1 MLDNLIDRLGDWNPQ
16 LFRELKSRFAINNL
30 IATITVSILVQSL
43 IVAFYLATQTSFDRQ
58 IHNIF
63 NLLNWAIPTS
73 LMTGGVYTIT
83 ADLNRE
89 ERQGIFQFIQWT
101 PQSAR
106 SIFLGKILGVPSL
119 IYLAI
124 LLTTPLHFATGILSG
139 NSLITML
146 AWYATIVEIAYFC
159 ASMVILRLL
168 HHPQPTILLTL
179 LFAVLISIF
188 TNYYN
193 FYVSLLITSNNS
205 LFLSWFYLPIDRNI
219 YVFDAF
225 IIFTLLAICSWQ
237 WLRIE
242 RRYANPNSTSLSK
255 ENSYWINIQ
264 FQLWLLG
271 FAIPIFTQYPSE
283 ILHYRFYLLTIF
295 YSINVVFTTWIIPLI
310 LPDRSSVEDWYH
322 NREQIERK
330 QRHWWQQDLTI
341 DLCWDD
347 RTPIGLAM
355 LIN

>member
-1 MLDNLIDRLGDWNPQ
+1 MLDNSIDRLGDWNPQ
-16 LFRELKSRFAINNL
+16 LFRELKSQFTTNNL
-30 IATITVSILVQSL
+30 IITVVVSLLVQVM
-43 IVAFYLATQTSFDRQ
+43 IVTFYLTTQTSFDRQ

-73 LMTGGVYTIT
+73 LMTASVYTIT

-89 ERQGIFQFIQWT
+89 ERQGTFKIIQWA

-124 LLTTPLHFATGILSG
+124 LLTTPLYFATGILSG
-139 NSLITML
+139 NSLVTMF
-146 AWYATIVEIAYFC
+146 AWYATIVMIAYFC
-159 ASMVILRLL
+159 ASTVILLLL
-168 HHPQPTILLTL
+168 HHPKPAILLTL
-179 LFAVLISIF
+179 LFAVPINIL

-193 FYVSLLITSNNS
+193 YYVSLLIKSNTS

-225 IIFTLLAICSWQ
+225 VISTLLAVCYWQ
-237 WLRIE
+237 WRRIE
-242 RRYANPNSTSLSK
+242 RRYVNPNITSLSK
-255 ENSYWINIQ
+255 ENSYWLNIQ
-264 FQLWLLG
+264 FQIWLLG
-271 FAIPIFTQYPSE
+271 FVIPFCTQYPGAVLNE
-283 ILHYRFYLLTIF
+283 RFYLLTIF
-295 YSINVVFTTWIIPLI
+295 YIVNAVFTAWIIPLI

-322 NREQIERK
+322 NREHVEPK
-330 QRHWWQQDLTI
+330 HRHWWQQDLMR

-347 RTPIGLAM
+347 RTRTCRT
-355 LIN
+355 